1 MSTLQAI
8 SVTVIA
14 AVMVGAVICLVPVL
28 LQIRR
33 TAREA
38 EKVLETVRMQIVP
51 LSHDLTVISAEVNGI
66 LQSIHRQA
74 EKLEHSITTVR
85 DTAERLREF
94 EEDILERF
102 GAPLFKLAAIFGGIS
117 RGIETFFRVLLR

>member
-8 SVTVIA
+8 SVTIIA
-14 AVMVGAVICLVPVL
+14 AVIVGAVICLVPVL

-51 LSHDLTVISAEVNGI
+51 LSHDLTVISAEVNVI

-102 GAPLFKLAAIFGGIS
+102 EAPLFKLAALFGEIS
-117 RGIETFFRVLLR
+117 QGIETFFRVLLR